1 MCKEETMR
9 NRGSLIIGTMMLGA
23 LVLSGLSFATRIA
36 VRYFL
41 PYMLQQLV
49 GNSFEARA
57 AEQSA
62 DPAREGWRNFLEVL
76 SGNQSKFELALRQLE
91 EAAATAPKDIH
102 NLYTLGRAYFYDA
115 ISHNHLDSA
124 EKAERTFARVLE
136 LDPKHEA
143 LAFHGS
149 VLTILSQ
156 GKDPEK
162 FRQGIREMDLL
173 VQRNPDSLTGR
184 LSRGFTA
191 LAIPTELR
199 PKLGNYD
206 PVRDFELTGQAFE
219 GILFHDAPHAEFS
232 SKAFLGESYLFRGDI
247 ANAQAAFKAALAV
260 PLPAEPGAKAGRV
273 VLQDLVRRRLN
284 GSEQSLSDLLRQ
296 AGLGS
301 CNACHLR
308 RPETQ
313 QLSLK
318 VPERG
323 SSARQ
328 CEFSSLSG
336 ISRAD

>member
-1 MCKEETMR
+1 
-9 NRGSLIIGTMMLGA
+9 MMLLGA
-23 LVLSGLSFATRIA
+23 LALSGVALSARMA

-49 GNSFEARA
+49 GNSFEARVG
-57 AEQSA
+57 EQSA
-62 DPAREGWRNFLEVL
+62 DPAKDGWRNFLEVL
-76 SGNQSKFELALRQLE
+76 GGNQSKFELALRQLE

-115 ISHNHLDSA
+115 ITHNHLDSA

-156 GKDPEK
+156 GKDLQQ
-162 FRQGIREMDLL
+162 FQQGVREMDRL
-173 VQRNPDSLTGR
+173 VRRDPVSLTGR

-206 PVRDFELTGQAFE
+206 PAQDFEITGQAFE
-219 GILFHDAPHAEFS
+219 GIVFHDAPHAEFS